1 MDEFLEK
8 VEEREK
14 EHLQEQLETVEGILE
29 ERDSVHQS
37 LIGELD
43 EEIESQSDLLS
54 SSAKSDKPRIRDRL
68 KELYRER
75 REERRG
81 NWRDRESLRE
91 RKLDLED
98 ELASLGGLDDLDF

>member
-1 MDEFLEK
+1 MEK
-8 VEEREK
+8 VEAREK
-14 EHLQEQLETVEGILE
+14 EHLQEQLETIEGILE
-29 ERDSVHQS
+29 ERDGVHQS
-37 LIGELD
+37 LIEELD

-54 SSAKSDKPRIRDRL
+54 SSAKGDKPRIRDRL
-68 KELYRER
+68 EELYRER

-98 ELASLGGLDDLDF
+98 KLASLGGLENIDF

>member
-1 MDEFLEK
+1 M
-8 VEEREK
+8 
-14 EHLQEQLETVEGILE
+14 QEQLETVESILE

-37 LIGELD
+37 LIEELN

-54 SSAKSDKPRIRDRL
+54 SSAKSEKPRIRDRL

-81 NWRDRESLRE
+81 NWCDRESLRG

-98 ELASLGGLDDLDF
+98 ELASLGGLDDLDS